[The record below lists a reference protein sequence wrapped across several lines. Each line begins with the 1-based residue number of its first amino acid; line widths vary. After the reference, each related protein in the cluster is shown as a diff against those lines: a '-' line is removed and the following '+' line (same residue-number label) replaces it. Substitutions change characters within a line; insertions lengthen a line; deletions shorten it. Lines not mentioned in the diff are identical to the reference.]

1 MKQTN
6 GKTLLL
12 GAQHV
17 LAMYAGAIIVPL
29 IVGGALKLDAAQ
41 MSYIIAADLLT
52 SGIATLLQAWR
63 NPFFGIGLPVVLGCT
78 FTAVFPMISIG
89 GQYGLP
95 AMYGSIICSGLF
107 VVFIA
112 NYFSKLV
119 KFFPPVVTGSVVTII
134 GVTLVPVAINNMA
147 GGVGSPDFGSLTNF
161 ALAFGTLLFIILV
174 NRFTQGFIRS
184 ISVLLGLIAGTL
196 AAGLMGTVSLGSVV
210 QASWF
215 NLVTPLY
222 FGMPAFEPSAV
233 ITMIIVAVVSMIE
246 STGVF
251 MALGEIC
258 KRDLSED
265 DLARGYRAE
274 GLAVMLGG
282 LFNSFPYT
290 TFSQNVGLV
299 QLSNS
304 KTANVTIVA
313 GGMLILLG
321 FIPKFAAL
329 AMIIP
334 SAVLGGAMIAMFGI
348 VVASGIRML
357 SKVDF
362 TSNENLL
369 VIACSVTLG
378 LGVTVVP
385 NLFAKLPPL
394 LKMFFE
400 NGIVTG
406 ALTAVILNIIL
417 NMTAGKSVAQP
428 KLTAHG

>member
-1 MKQTN
+1 MKIFR
-6 GKTLLL
+6 GKLMLL

-29 IVGGALKLDAAQ
+29 IVGGALKLTPAQ
-41 MSYIIAADLLT
+41 LSYIIAADLLT
-52 SGIATLLQAWR
+52 CGIATILQAYR
-63 NPFFGIGLPVVLGCT
+63 TPFFGIGLPVVLGCT

-95 AMYGSIICSGLF
+95 AVYGSIICSGLF
-107 VVFIA
+107 VVLIA
-112 NYFSKLV
+112 NYFSKLI

-134 GVTLVPVAINNMA
+134 GITLVPVAINNMA
-147 GGVGSPDFGSLTNF
+147 GGQGSPDFGSLFNF
-161 ALAFGTLLFIILV
+161 GLALGVLLFIILL
-174 NRFTQGFIRS
+174 NRFTTGFIRS
-184 ISVLLGLIAGTL
+184 ISVLLGIIAGTI
-196 AAGLMGTVSLGSVV
+196 AAGLMGSVSLENMA

-215 NLVTPLY
+215 NMPAPLY
-222 FGMPAFEPSAV
+222 FGMPIFKPSAI
-233 ITMIIVAVVSMIE
+233 ITMIIVAIVSMIE

-251 MALGEIC
+251 MVLGEIC
-258 KRDLSED
+258 GKNLTRE
-265 DLARGYRAE
+265 DLAHGYRAE

-290 TFSQNVGLV
+290 TFSQNIGLI

-304 KTANVTIVA
+304 KTSNVTIVA
-313 GGMLILLG
+313 GCMLILLG

-334 SAVLGGAMIAMFGI
+334 NAVLGGAMIAMFGI

-357 SKVDF
+357 SKVDLA
-362 TSNENLL
+362 SNENMLI
-369 VIACSVTLG
+369 IACSVALG

-385 NLFAKLPPL
+385 NLFIKFPPL
-394 LKMFFE
+394 LKIFFE

-406 ALTAVILNIIL
+406 TLTAVILNIIL
-417 NMTAGKSVAQP
+417 NMTATINVPTVNKI
-428 KLTAHG
+428 

>member
-1 MKQTN
+1 MENSK
-6 GKTLLL
+6 GKTVLL

-29 IVGGALKLDAAQ
+29 IVGGALKLNAVQ
-41 MSYIIAADLLT
+41 MGYIIAADLLT

-89 GQYGLP
+89 GQYGLQ

-107 VVFIA
+107 VVLIA

-147 GGVGSPDFGSLTNF
+147 GGVGSPDFGALSNF
-161 ALAFGTLLFIILV
+161 GLAFGVLLFIILL
-174 NRFTQGFIRS
+174 NRFARGFIRS

-196 AAGLMGTVSLGSVV
+196 AAAMMGTVSLEHVA
-210 QASWF
+210 QASW
-215 NLVTPLY
+215 LHMITPLY
-222 FGMPAFEPSAV
+222 FGTPVFEPSAI
-233 ITMIIVAVVSMIE
+233 ITMIIVAIVSMIE

-258 KRDLSED
+258 KQDVTEADLT
-265 DLARGYRAE
+265 RGYRAE
-274 GLAVMLGG
+274 GLAVILGG

-304 KTANVTIVA
+304 KTARVTIVA
-313 GGMLILLG
+313 GFMLILLG

-334 SAVLGGAMIAMFGI
+334 NSVLGGAMIAMFGI

-362 TSNENLL
+362 SSNENLL

-385 NLFAKLPPL
+385 NLFVQFPPL

-406 ALTAVILNIIL
+406 ALTAVILNVIL
-417 NMTAGKSVAQP
+417 NMTDSGRSNA
-428 KLTAHG
+428 